1 VKVWEGK
8 VSSGR
13 RALGYTFGDT
23 VFIFDLQLANYRNYG
38 RANITLDRG
47 LNLFVGNNAQGK
59 SNLLEAIYL
68 LSTLRSSRASSDA
81 DLVRRDILGSDF
93 PVARLAAEVER
104 SAGNL
109 QIEVAIIGRTTDPSH
124 RAGKRVRVNGV
135 AKRASDAVG
144 QLAAVLFTTLD
155 IEIVAGPP
163 LLRRR
168 YLDMM
173 ISQVDRGYLRAM
185 QRYAK
190 VLQQRNSLLKR
201 VQARESNASEL
212 NFWDQELAHAGGII
226 MQARADAL
234 GHLVPQAA
242 YQMERLS
249 DGLEALTLTY
259 RPAIAGLDDNDCPVD
274 ETEWTARMLKAL
286 ANLRN
291 REIGAGATLVGPHR
305 DDILVEID
313 GMPADSFA
321 SRAQQRTAA
330 LSMRIAEASY
340 LRRALGDDPVVLL
353 DDVLSELDARRR
365 RGVLEF
371 FESFQQTIVTTAE
384 PDRVREVM
392 TRASGRFVV
401 TAGAITRFEG
411 E

>member
-1 VKVWEGK
+1 
-8 VSSGR
+8 
-13 RALGYTFGDT
+13 
-23 VFIFDLQLANYRNYG
+23 VFIFDLQIANYRNYG
-38 RANITLDRG
+38 RVALKLDKG
-47 LNLFVGNNAQGK
+47 LNLFVGENAQGK

-81 DLVRRDILGSDF
+81 DLVRRDLLNTEF
-93 PVARLAAEVER
+93 PVARLSCEVER

-109 QIEVAIIGRTTDPSH
+109 QMEVAVVGRTTDPSH

-163 LLRRR
+163 LMRRR

-201 VQARESNASEL
+201 IQSREASAGEL
-212 NFWDQELAHAGGII
+212 NFWDQELAHAGGVI

-234 GHLVPQAA
+234 GHIVPQASM
-242 YQMERLS
+242 QMERLS
-249 DGLEALTLTY
+249 DGLESMQITY
-259 RPAIAGLDDNDCPVD
+259 RPAMGGTTENDSPID

-286 ANLRN
+286 SNLRP

-305 DDILVEID
+305 DDVLVEID
-313 GMPADSFA
+313 NLPADSFA

-340 LRRALGDDPVVLL
+340 LRKALGDDPVVLL

-371 FESFQQTIVTTAE
+371 FDSFQQTIVTTAE
-384 PDRVREVM
+384 PDRLR
-392 TRASGRFVV
+392 
-401 TAGAITRFEG
+401 
-411 E
+411 

>member
-1 VKVWEGK
+1 M
-8 VSSGR
+8 
-13 RALGYTFGDT
+13 
-23 VFIFDLQLANYRNYG
+23 FIFDLSLANYRNYG
-38 RANITLDRG
+38 RVNLKLGRG
-47 LNLFVGNNAQGK
+47 LNLFVGDNAQGK

-68 LSTLRSSRASSDA
+68 LSTLRSSRASSDS
-81 DLVRRDILGSDF
+81 DLVRRDIISSEF
-93 PVARLAAEVER
+93 PVARLACEVER

-109 QIEVAIIGRTTDPSH
+109 QLEVAIVGRTTDGSH

-201 VQARESNASEL
+201 IQAREANSAEL

-242 YQMERLS
+242 FQMERLS
-249 DGLEALTLTY
+249 DGLEVLQLTY
-259 RPAIAGLDDNDCPVD
+259 RPALGGLDAVDCPI
-274 ETEWTARMLKAL
+274 EEAEWTARMLRAL
-286 ANLRN
+286 TNLRP

-305 DDILVEID
+305 DDITVEID
-313 GMPADSFA
+313 DMPADSFA

-330 LSMRIAEASY
+330 LAMRIAEASY

-371 FESFQQTIVTTAE
+371 FDSFQQTIVTTAE

-392 TRASGRFVV
+392 TRAAGRFVV
-401 TAGAITRFEG
+401 AAGAITRFEG

>member
-1 VKVWEGK
+1 M
-8 VSSGR
+8 
-13 RALGYTFGDT
+13 Y
-23 VFIFDLQLANYRNYG
+23 IFDLQLANYRNYG
-38 RANITLDRG
+38 RVALQLERG
-47 LNLFVGNNAQGK
+47 LNLFVGDNAQGK

-68 LSTLRSSRASSDA
+68 LSTLRSSRASNDA
-81 DLVRRDILGSDF
+81 DLVRRDLLNSDF
-93 PVARLAAEVER
+93 PVARLSCEVER

-109 QIEVAIIGRTTDPSH
+109 QLEVAVVGRTTDATH

-135 AKRASDAVG
+135 PKRASDAVG
-144 QLAAVLFTTLD
+144 QMAAVLFTTLD

-163 LLRRR
+163 LMRRR

-201 VQARESNASEL
+201 IQSREASPIEL
-212 NFWDQELAHAGGII
+212 NFWDQELAHAGGVI

-234 GHLVPQAA
+234 GHIVLQAA
-242 YQMERLS
+242 FQMDRLS
-249 DGLEALTLTY
+249 DGLEEIQITYTPALANLCD
-259 RPAIAGLDDNDCPVD
+259 ADAPVD
-274 ETEWTARMLKAL
+274 ETEWTARMLRAL
-286 ANLRN
+286 ASTRN
-291 REIGAGATLVGPHR
+291 REISAGATLVGPHR
-305 DDILVEID
+305 DDVLVEID
-313 GMPADSFA
+313 AMPADSVA

-330 LSMRIAEASY
+330 LAMRLAEASY

-371 FESFQQTIVTTAE
+371 VDSFQQTIVTTAD
-384 PDRVREVM
+384 PDRLREVM
-392 TRASGRFVV
+392 TRAAGRFVV
-401 TAGAITRFEG
+401 SAGTITRFEG

>member
-1 VKVWEGK
+1 
-8 VSSGR
+8 
-13 RALGYTFGDT
+13 
-23 VFIFDLQLANYRNYG
+23 VFIFDLQLANYRNYALTSLQLSKG
-38 RANITLDRG
+38 VSIL
-47 LNLFVGNNAQGK
+47 VGDNAQGK

-81 DLVRRDILGSDF
+81 DLVRRDILHSDF
-93 PVARLAAEVER
+93 PVARLTSQVRR

-109 QIEVAIIGRTTDPSH
+109 HLEVAIVGRSTDPSH

-135 AKRASDAVG
+135 PRRASDAVG

-185 QRYAK
+185 QRYAR

-201 VQARESNASEL
+201 IRDGQASPGDL
-212 NFWDQELAHAGGII
+212 NFWDQELAHSGGII
-226 MQARADAL
+226 MKARADAL
-234 GHLVPQAA
+234 GHLVQQAEF
-242 YQMERLS
+242 QMDRLS
-249 DGLEALTLTY
+249 DGQESLQVIY
-259 RPAIAGLDDNDCPVD
+259 KPAIGGAD
-274 ETEWTARMLKAL
+274 ELSSPIDEGEWTGRLLRVMLQM
-286 ANLRN
+286 RP

-305 DDILVEID
+305 DDILVEINEL
-313 GMPADSFA
+313 PAGAIA

-330 LSMRIAEASY
+330 LALRLAEASY

-365 RGVLEF
+365 HGVLEYF
-371 FESFQQTIVTTAE
+371 DAFEQTIITTAE
-384 PDRVREVM
+384 PDRVRDVM
-392 TRASGRFVV
+392 TRASGRFLVSGG
-401 TAGAITRFEG
+401 TITPFEG
-411 E
+411 V

>member
-1 VKVWEGK
+1 M
-8 VSSGR
+8 
-13 RALGYTFGDT
+13 Y
-23 VFIFDLQLANYRNYG
+23 IFDLQLANYRNYG
-38 RANITLDRG
+38 RVGIRLDRG
-47 LNLFVGNNAQGK
+47 LNLFVGDNAQGK

-81 DLVRRDILGSDF
+81 DLVRRDILDTEL
-93 PVARLAAEVER
+93 PVARLACQVER

-109 QIEVAIIGRTTDPSH
+109 ALDVAIVGRTTDPAH

-135 AKRASDAVG
+135 QRPASEAVG
-144 QLAAVLFTTLD
+144 QLASVLFTTLD
-155 IEIVAGPP
+155 IDLVAGPP

-185 QRYAK
+185 QKYSR

-201 VQARESNASEL
+201 IQAREASSSEL
-212 NFWDQELAHAGGII
+212 TFWDQELAHAGGTIFF
-226 MQARADAL
+226 ARADAL
-234 GHLVPQAA
+234 GHLVLQAA
-242 YQMERLS
+242 FHMERLS
-249 DGLEALTLTY
+249 DGLETVQLTY
-259 RPAIAGLDDNDCPVD
+259 RPSIAGLDERDSPID
-274 ETEWTARMLKAL
+274 ETEWTARMLRAFQ
-286 ANLRN
+286 NLRP
-291 REIGAGATLVGPHR
+291 REIAAGTTLVGPHR
-305 DDILVEID
+305 DDVLVEID
-313 GMPADSFA
+313 ELPADSHA

-371 FESFQQTIVTTAE
+371 FETFQQTLVTTAE
-384 PDRVREVM
+384 PDRVRDVM

-401 TAGAITRFEG
+401 SAGTLTRFEG

>member
-1 VKVWEGK
+1 MLY
-8 VSSGR
+8 
-13 RALGYTFGDT
+13 A
-23 VFIFDLQLANYRNYG
+23 VFIFDLEIVNYRNYG
-38 RANITLDRG
+38 RSRIRLDRG
-47 LNLFVGNNAQGK
+47 INLVVGDNAQGK

-81 DLVRRDILGSDF
+81 DLVRRDLLHTEF
-93 PVARLAAEVER
+93 PVARLATQVER

-109 QIEVAIIGRTTDPSH
+109 MLEVAIVGRTTDASH

-135 AKRASDAVG
+135 PRRASEAVG

-155 IEIVAGPP
+155 IDIAAGPP

-185 QRYAK
+185 QKYAR

-201 VQARESNASEL
+201 VQSREASASEL
-212 NFWDQELAHAGGII
+212 NFWDQELAHSGGII

-234 GHLVPQAA
+234 GHLVPQA
-242 YQMERLS
+242 QFHMDRLS
-249 DGLEALTLTY
+249 DGLETLSMTY
-259 RPAIAGLDDNDCPVD
+259 RPAVGGLDEHDCPID
-274 ETEWTARMLKAL
+274 ETEWTARMLRAL
-286 ANLRN
+286 AGLRT
-291 REIGAGATLVGPHR
+291 REIHAGATLVGPHR
-305 DDILVEID
+305 DDVIVEINAL
-313 GMPADSFA
+313 PADFG

-365 RGVLEF
+365 RGVMEF
-371 FESFQQTIVTTAE
+371 LDTFQQTIVTTAE
-384 PDRVREVM
+384 PDRVRDVM
-392 TRASGRFVV
+392 TRAAGRFVV
-401 TAGAITRFEG
+401 AAGTITRFEG

>member
-1 VKVWEGK
+1 
-8 VSSGR
+8 
-13 RALGYTFGDT
+13 
-23 VFIFDLQLANYRNYG
+23 VFIFDLSLANYRNYG
-38 RANITLDRG
+38 RVNLKLGRG
-47 LNLFVGNNAQGK
+47 LNLFVGDNAQGK

-68 LSTLRSSRASSDA
+68 LSTLRSSRASSDS
-81 DLVRRDILGSDF
+81 DLVRRDIISSEF
-93 PVARLAAEVER
+93 PVARLACEVER

-109 QIEVAIIGRTTDPSH
+109 QLEVAIVGRTTDGSH

-201 VQARESNASEL
+201 IQAREANSAEL

-242 YQMERLS
+242 FQMERLS
-249 DGLEALTLTY
+249 DGLEVLQLTY
-259 RPAIAGLDDNDCPVD
+259 RPALGGLDAVDCPI
-274 ETEWTARMLKAL
+274 EEAEWTARMLRAL
-286 ANLRN
+286 TNLRP

-305 DDILVEID
+305 DDITVEID
-313 GMPADSFA
+313 DMPADSFA

-330 LSMRIAEASY
+330 LAMRIAEASY

-371 FESFQQTIVTTAE
+371 FDSFQQTIVTTAE

-392 TRASGRFVV
+392 TRAAGRFVV
-401 TAGAITRFEG
+401 AAGAITRFEG

>member
-1 VKVWEGK
+1 M
-8 VSSGR
+8 
-13 RALGYTFGDT
+13 
-23 VFIFDLQLANYRNYG
+23 FIFSLQMANYRNYARVG
-38 RANITLDRG
+38 LKLDRG
-47 LNLFVGNNAQGK
+47 LNLFVGDNAQGK

-68 LSTLRSSRASSDA
+68 LSTMRSSRASTDA
-81 DLVRRDILGSDF
+81 DLVRRDILNSEF
-93 PVARLAAEVER
+93 PVARLACEVDR
-104 SAGNL
+104 SAGHL
-109 QIEVAIIGRTTDPSH
+109 QLEVAIVGRTTDPSH
-124 RAGKRVRVNGV
+124 RAGKRVRVNGID
-135 AKRASDAVG
+135 KRASEAVG

-168 YLDMM
+168 YLDMA

-190 VLQQRNSLLKR
+190 VLPQRNSLLKR
-201 VQARESNASEL
+201 IQNREAAPTEL

-226 MQARADAL
+226 MQARAEAL

-242 YQMERLS
+242 FQMDRLS
-249 DGLEALTLTY
+249 DGMETLEITY
-259 RPAIAGLDDNDCPVD
+259 KPAIGHLDDLDCPID
-274 ETEWTARMLKAL
+274 DTEWTARMLKAL
-286 ANLRN
+286 TTLRG

-330 LSMRIAEASY
+330 LSMRLAEASY
-340 LRRALGDDPVVLL
+340 LRKALGDDPVVLL

-371 FESFQQTIVTTAE
+371 FDSFQQTIVTTAE

-401 TAGAITRFEG
+401 AAGTITRFEG

>member
-1 VKVWEGK
+1 M
-8 VSSGR
+8 
-13 RALGYTFGDT
+13 Y
-23 VFIFDLQLANYRNYG
+23 IFDLQLTNYRNYV
-38 RANITLDRG
+38 RSAIKLDRG
-47 LNLFVGNNAQGK
+47 LNLFVGDNAQGK
-59 SNLLEAIYL
+59 SNLLEAVYL
-68 LSTLRSSRASSDA
+68 LSTLRSSRASHDS

-93 PVARLAAEVER
+93 PVARLSCEVER

-109 QIEVAIIGRTTDPSH
+109 QLEMAIVGRTTDPSH

-135 AKRASDAVG
+135 ARRASDAVG
-144 QLAAVLFTTLD
+144 QLCAVLFTTLD

-163 LLRRR
+163 LMRRR

-185 QRYAK
+185 QKYQK

-201 VQARESNASEL
+201 VQAREASPQEL
-212 NFWDQELAHAGGII
+212 NFWDQELAHAGGTIFWT
-226 MQARADAL
+226 RADAL

-242 YQMERLS
+242 QQMERLS
-249 DGLEALTLTY
+249 DGLESLQLTY
-259 RPAIAGLDDNDCPVD
+259 RPSVGGLDEQDAPIDD
-274 ETEWTARMLKAL
+274 SEWTARMLRAL
-286 ANLRN
+286 QNLRN

-305 DDILVEID
+305 DDVQVEID
-313 GMPADSFA
+313 GMPADAFA

-330 LSMRIAEASY
+330 LSLRLAEASY

-365 RGVLEF
+365 KGVLEYIDT
-371 FESFQQTIVTTAE
+371 FQQTLVTTAD
-384 PDRVREVM
+384 PDRLRDIM
-392 TRASGRFVV
+392 TRAAGRYVV
-401 TAGAITRFEG
+401 ANGAVTRFEG

>member
-1 VKVWEGK
+1 
-8 VSSGR
+8 
-13 RALGYTFGDT
+13 
-23 VFIFDLQLANYRNYG
+23 VFIFDLQIANYRNFA
-38 RANITLDRG
+38 RTSISLDRG
-47 LNLFVGNNAQGK
+47 LSLCVGDNAQGK

-81 DLVRRDILGSDF
+81 DLVRQDLLGSDF
-93 PVARLAAEVER
+93 PVARLACQVER
-104 SAGNL
+104 AAGNL
-109 QIEVAIIGRTTDPSH
+109 QLEVAIVGRTTDAAH

-135 AKRASDAVG
+135 PKRASEAVG
-144 QLAAVLFTTLD
+144 QLCAVLFTTLD

-185 QRYAK
+185 QRYAR

-201 VQARESNASEL
+201 IQAREASQGEL
-212 NFWDQELAHAGGII
+212 GFWDQELAHAGGII
-226 MQARADAL
+226 MQGRAEAL

-242 YQMERLS
+242 FQMERLS
-249 DGLEALTLTY
+249 DGQEELQMTY
-259 RPAIAGLDDNDCPVD
+259 RPALGGLDELDCPID
-274 ETEWTARMLKAL
+274 ETEWTARMLRAL
-286 ANLRN
+286 ASLRA
-291 REIGAGATLVGPHR
+291 REIGAGATIVGPHR
-305 DDILVEID
+305 DDITVEID
-313 GMPADSFA
+313 AMPADAFA

-330 LSMRIAEASY
+330 LSMRLAEASY

-365 RGVLEF
+365 RGVLEYID
-371 FESFQQTIVTTAE
+371 SFQQTIVTTAD
-384 PDRVREVM
+384 PDRVRELM

-401 TAGAITRFEG
+401 AGGALTRFEG

>member
-1 VKVWEGK
+1 M
-8 VSSGR
+8 
-13 RALGYTFGDT
+13 
-23 VFIFDLQLANYRNYG
+23 FIFDLQVANYRNYG
-38 RANITLDRG
+38 RVSLKLDRG
-47 LNLFVGNNAQGK
+47 LNLFIGDNAQGK

-68 LSTLRSSRASSDA
+68 LSTLRSSRASNDA
-81 DLVRRDILGSDF
+81 DLVRRELLQSDF
-93 PVARLAAEVER
+93 PVARLSCEVER

-109 QIEVAIIGRTTDPSH
+109 QLEVAIVGRTTDPSH

-144 QLAAVLFTTLD
+144 QLAAVLFTTSD
-155 IEIVAGPP
+155 IDIVAGPP
-163 LLRRR
+163 LMRRR

-201 VQARESNASEL
+201 IQAREANSSEL

-226 MQARADAL
+226 ALARADAL
-234 GHLVPQAA
+234 GHIALQAEF
-242 YQMERLS
+242 QMERLS
-249 DGLEALTLTY
+249 DGAERIEVIY
-259 RPAIAGLDDNDCPVD
+259 RPSLGGLDATDIPID
-274 ETEWTARMLKAL
+274 ETEWTARMLHAY
-286 ANLRN
+286 ANLRP
-291 REIGAGATLVGPHR
+291 REIGAGATLIGPHR
-305 DDILVEID
+305 DDVEITIN
-313 GMPADSFA
+313 GMAADSFA

-330 LSMRIAEASY
+330 LSLRLAEASY

-365 RGVLEF
+365 RGVLEYID
-371 FESFQQTIVTTAE
+371 SFQQTIVTTAD
-384 PDRVREVM
+384 PDRLRDIM
-392 TRASGRFVV
+392 TRASGRYLVRSG
-401 TAGAITRFEG
+401 TITRFEG